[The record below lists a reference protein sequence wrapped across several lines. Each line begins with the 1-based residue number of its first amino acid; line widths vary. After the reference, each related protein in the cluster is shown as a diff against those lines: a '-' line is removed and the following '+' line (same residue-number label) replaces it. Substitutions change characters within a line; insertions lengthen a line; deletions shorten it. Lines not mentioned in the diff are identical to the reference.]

1 MITKVGTVGVYVD
14 DQHKSVEFWTT
25 KLGFEIRNRTDM
37 QNGSFWLEVAPA
49 GAETCLVLYPRSL
62 MPNYRELKPSVV
74 FHCQDIDRYC
84 AGLKEKGVVFTREL
98 APLPWGKFASFRDED
113 GNEFGLRGN

>member
-37 QNGSFWLEVAPA
+37 QNGSF
-49 GAETCLVLYPRSL
+49 
-62 MPNYRELKPSVV
+62 
-74 FHCQDIDRYC
+74 
-84 AGLKEKGVVFTREL
+84 
-98 APLPWGKFASFRDED
+98 
-113 GNEFGLRGN
+113 